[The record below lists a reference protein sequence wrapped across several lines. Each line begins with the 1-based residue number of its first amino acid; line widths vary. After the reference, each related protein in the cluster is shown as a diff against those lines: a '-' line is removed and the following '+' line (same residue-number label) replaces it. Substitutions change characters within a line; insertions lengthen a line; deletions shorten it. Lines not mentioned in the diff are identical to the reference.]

1 MQVVFKEFSFMEEK
15 VLKANKRVVLTKANL
30 LSLRK
35 QKRIPAVM
43 YDRHGNSTSLDV
55 CEVEFGRLF
64 KTITESTILKVDLE
78 GEEHEVFMKDFQ
90 YDRITDKILHI
101 DFYAV
106 ERGVPLRTKVKVKLV
121 GSPDGVR
128 RGGVLET
135 GISAVEVECLPKDL
149 PPRITVDVSN
159 LELNTSLHVK
169 DIAIANGVT
178 ILTDPDV
185 TIAALK
191 FASYDVSA
199 SGAGEGSEGSSGA
212 EATAKAE

>member
-1 MQVVFKEFSFMEEK
+1 MEEK
-15 VLKANKRVVLTKANL
+15 VLNANRRVVLTKSNL

-43 YDRHGNSTSLDV
+43 YDRHGKATSVDV

-64 KTITESTILKVDLE
+64 KTITESTILKVVLD
-78 GEEHEVFMKDFQ
+78 GEEHEVFVKDYQ
-90 YDRITDKILHI
+90 YDRVKDKILHV

-135 GISAVEVECLPKDL
+135 GATEVEVECLPKHL
-149 PPRITVDVSN
+149 PTRIVVDVSK

-169 DIAIANGVT
+169 DIVVSEGVT
-178 ILTDPDV
+178 ILTDSDV

-191 FASYDVSA
+191 FASYDVPSTT
-199 SGAGEGSEGSSGA
+199 SETTEST
-212 EATAKAE
+212 EATTAKASE

>member
-1 MQVVFKEFSFMEEK
+1 MEEK
-15 VLKANKRVVLTKANL
+15 VLNANKRAVLSKSNL

-43 YDRHGNSTSLDV
+43 YDRHGKSISLDV

-64 KTITESTILKVDLE
+64 KTITESTILKVLLE
-78 GEEHEVFMKDFQ
+78 GEEHEVFVKDYQ
-90 YDRITDKILHI
+90 YDRVKDKIVHV

-106 ERGVPLRTKVKVKLV
+106 ERGVPLRTKVKIKLV
-121 GSPDGVR
+121 GSPEGVR

-135 GISAVEVECLPKDL
+135 GLTEVEVECLPKNL
-149 PPRITVDVSN
+149 PTRLTVDVTN
-159 LELNTSLHVK
+159 LEVNTSLHVR
-169 DIAIANGVT
+169 DIPVSEGVS

-191 FASYDVSA
+191 FASYDAPQESTEA
-199 SGAGEGSEGSSGA
+199 KNA
-212 EATAKAE
+212 ETATASATVAPTT

>member
-1 MQVVFKEFSFMEEK
+1 MEEK
-15 VLKANKRVVLTKANL
+15 VLNANRRMVLTKSNL

-43 YDRHGNSTSLDV
+43 YDRHGKSTSLDV

-64 KTITESTILKVDLE
+64 KTITESTILKIVLE

-90 YDRITDKILHI
+90 YDRVSDKVLHI

-121 GSPDGVR
+121 GSPDGIR

-135 GISAVEVECLPKDL
+135 GVSSVEVECLPKNL

-159 LELNTSLHVK
+159 LELNASLHVR
-169 DIAIANGVT
+169 DIAVGEGVT

-191 FASYDVSA
+191 FASYDAPEA
-199 SGAGEGSEGSSGA
+199 SGGEASAEGSSDAGV
-212 EATAKAE
+212 AKTE

>member
-1 MQVVFKEFSFMEEK
+1 MEEK
-15 VLKANKRVVLTKANL
+15 VLNANRRVVLTKSNL

-43 YDRHGNSTSLDV
+43 YDRHGKAISVDV
-55 CEVEFGRLF
+55 CEVEFGKLF
-64 KTITESTILKVDLE
+64 RTITESTILKVMLE
-78 GEEHEVFMKDFQ
+78 GEEHEVFVKDYQ
-90 YDRITDKILHI
+90 YDRIKDKIIHV

-106 ERGVPLRTKVKVKLV
+106 ERGVPLRTKVKVKFV

-135 GISAVEVECLPKDL
+135 GITEVEVECLPKHL
-149 PPRITVDVSN
+149 PTRLVVDVSK

-169 DIAIANGVT
+169 DIAISEGVT
-178 ILTDPDV
+178 ILTDPEI

-191 FASYDVSA
+191 FANYDVPAES
-199 SGAGEGSEGSSGA
+199 SSEAA
-212 EATAKAE
+212 ETKATE